1 MNVLDIQVYES
12 SVQSERYIYDP
23 EEKMFHQE

>member
-1 MNVLDIQVYES
+1 MKVLDIQVYES
-12 SVQSERYIYDP
+12 SVQSERHIYDP